1 MIGKWHLGHQQKFMP
16 NNQGF
21 DYFFGVPYSND
32 MNNYYYEKEDFQ
44 APPLPIYHNKE
55 VIERDP
61 DQRYLTKR
69 YTEKTIQRIRGA
81 GEDQP
86 FFIYLAHNMPH
97 VPLHASSTFKGKSEK
112 GLYGDVIMELDWSVG
127 RIIKALKEE
136 GVYHNTIFL
145 FTSDNG
151 PVPRVGGS
159 AESLR
164 GKKAQTWEGGQR
176 VPGIIVW
183 PDEIPANT
191 ISSEMVNTL
200 DLFPTLAKLT
210 GSSIPAGKILDGR
223 DISNLLKNPGEVTLS
238 KRPFYYYA
246 RNGEVEAIRWGE
258 WKLHIAKSLGWKPK
272 PQGDSIFPISLYYLG
287 NDIEERNNVAYM
299 YPDIVKKMRGMIE
312 DFEEKI
318 R

>member
-1 MIGKWHLGHQQKFMP
+1 KEGLKFTDFYVPATVCTPSRAALLTGKYPKRVGLHEAVLFPYSEDGLVPKEYTLAELLKDNGYSTSMIGKWHLGHQQKFMP

-136 GVYHNTIFL
+136 VVYHNTVFL
-145 FTSDNG
+145 FSSYNG

-159 AESLR
+159 
-164 GKKAQTWEGGQR
+164 
-176 VPGIIVW
+176 
-183 PDEIPANT
+183 
-191 ISSEMVNTL
+191 
-200 DLFPTLAKLT
+200 
-210 GSSIPAGKILDGR
+210 
-223 DISNLLKNPGEVTLS
+223 
-238 KRPFYYYA
+238 
-246 RNGEVEAIRWGE
+246 
-258 WKLHIAKSLGWKPK
+258 
-272 PQGDSIFPISLYYLG
+272 
-287 NDIEERNNVAYM
+287 
-299 YPDIVKKMRGMIE
+299 
-312 DFEEKI
+312 
-318 R
+318 